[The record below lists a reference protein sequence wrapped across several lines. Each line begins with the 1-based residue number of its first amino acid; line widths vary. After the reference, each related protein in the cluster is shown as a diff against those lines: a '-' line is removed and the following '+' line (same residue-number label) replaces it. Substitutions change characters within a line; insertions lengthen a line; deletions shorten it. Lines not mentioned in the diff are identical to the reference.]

1 MHTKETT
8 QTMEK
13 RTWRRDERILFERAS
28 DPAVFYDIVNRLDA
42 EHKCVHVTV
51 MGESVMGR
59 SIPIIT
65 LGEHRES
72 RGVLYVGG
80 MHGTDLYTPAVLLRF
95 VRDYADYLEAGKR
108 IYSVSMPYLYASRT
122 IHVVPMLNPDGYAIR
137 RVGVSDI
144 PIGDRLTEQNGGGD
158 FSGWQYNARGI
169 DLAENFCHIGAVPET
184 AGLRAESEPE
194 VSALCRYIRMA
205 ENGVIGQLE
214 LGMELH
220 TDGTSMRCVSGDVTA
235 PRSKTIARLLSR
247 MTGCMPEKDSDT
259 GGSLTDFFLHEI
271 GRPAFSCGCLDDGG
285 KESGSAADEYL
296 RIYAAFREAL
306 FSAPLLI

>member
-8 QTMEK
+8 QTMDK
-13 RTWRRDERILFERAS
+13 RTWQKDERILFERAS

-42 EHKCVHVTV
+42 DYPCVRVTV
-51 MGESVMGR
+51 MGESIMGR
-59 SIPIIT
+59 SVPVIT

-95 VRDYADYLEAGKR
+95 VRDYADYLEAGRR
-108 IYSVSMPYLYASRT
+108 ICSVSMPYLYACRT

-144 PIGDRLTEQNGGGD
+144 PIADRLTEQNGGGD
-158 FSGWQYNARGI
+158 FSDWRYNARGV
-169 DLAENFCHIGAVPET
+169 DLAENFCHIGEVSGT

-214 LGMELH
+214 LGLELH
-220 TDGTSMRCVSGDVTA
+220 ADGNSLRCTSGDKAA
-235 PRSKTIARLLSR
+235 PRSRTIARLLSR
-247 MTGCMPEKDSDT
+247 MTGCEAEKESEA
-259 GGSLTDFFLHEI
+259 GGSMTDFFLHEI
-271 GRPAFSCGCLDDGG
+271 GRPAFCCGCLDEGG
-285 KESGSAADEYL
+285 KESSSVADEYL